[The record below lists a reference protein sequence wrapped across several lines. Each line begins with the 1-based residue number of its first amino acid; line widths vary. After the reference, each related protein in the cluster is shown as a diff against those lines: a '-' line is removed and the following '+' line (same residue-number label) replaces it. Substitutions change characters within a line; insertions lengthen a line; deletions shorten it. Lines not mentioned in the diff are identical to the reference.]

1 MPATSRQIVSDAIHR
16 RGPARLPVLQGELGV
31 CDTAWLP
38 QRRAAGFVPRMPG
51 EDEWGCVWDKTEM
64 KNMGQVKGHPLPAIP
79 DDLLAT
85 RWPDYRDDSRW
96 LDAPAALERYEGQ
109 GKYVVSGIFMVL
121 FERMH
126 SLHGFEDTLAD
137 LRLDR
142 PAMERLADHIV
153 EVHLTN
159 VRELHRR
166 FGNRVHGISMSDDWG
181 TQTGAFVSAG
191 MWMDFFF
198 PRYQRLFAE
207 MHRCGYD
214 VWVHSCGKVNEIIEC
229 YIRAGVDVVNLQ
241 QPRALGIQEIGARYR
256 GRIAFE
262 SLCDIQRTLPTG
274 DRGLIAADADELMQH
289 WADPA
294 GGFIFS
300 DYGDGGAIGAPPGAK
315 LAMYR
320 EFSRLSQR
328 LYGQA
333 LPEPTAA

>member
-1 MPATSRQIVSDAIHR
+1 MATSHALSALGIVCSLGGDGEAVWQALVAGDQSGLVVSADWVPGR
-16 RGPARLPVLQGELGV
+16 TVCVAPVR
-31 CDTAWLP
+31 T
-38 QRRAAGFVPRMPG
+38 
-51 EDEWGCVWDKTEM
+51 
-64 KNMGQVKGHPLPAIP
+64 PLPEIP
-79 DDLLAT
+79 ADLRAT
-85 RWPDYRDDSRW
+85 RWPDYTDDSRW
-96 LDAPAALERYEGQ
+96 LDAPGALTRYESE

-166 FGNRVHGISMSDDWG
+166 FGDRVHGISMSDDWG
-181 TQTGAFVSAG
+181 TQTGAFVSQA
-191 MWMDFFF
+191 MWFDFFL
-198 PRYQRLFAE
+198 PRYKRLFDE

-214 VWVHSCGKVNEIIEC
+214 VWVHSCGKVNEIIEG

-241 QPRALGIQEIGARYR
+241 QPRALGISEIGKRYR

-262 SLCDIQRTLPTG
+262 SLSDIQVTLPTG
-274 DRGLIAADADELMQH
+274 DAGLIAADAEELIEH
-289 WADPA
+289 WAA
-294 GGFIFS
+294 REGGFIFS

-320 EFSRLSQR
+320 AFSRLSQR

-333 LPEPTAA
+333 LPEPKVA